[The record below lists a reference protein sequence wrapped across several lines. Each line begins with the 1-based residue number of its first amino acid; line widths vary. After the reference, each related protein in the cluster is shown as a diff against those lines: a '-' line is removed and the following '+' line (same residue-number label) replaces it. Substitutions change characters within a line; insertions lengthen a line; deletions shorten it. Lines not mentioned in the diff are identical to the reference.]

1 MIECREGDVLNSRD
15 FQLRDIVLRADEEGP
30 PDGPPILFLHGGGQT
45 RHAWGRAVK
54 AVAERG
60 YRGMSFDLRGHGDSG
75 WSDDGKY
82 SLDRYAGDFAQVC
95 AQLASRPVLVGASLG
110 GLTGMCLLER
120 EPSSLSA
127 LVLVDIVPRV
137 PDDGAEHVRTFMAAG
152 QDGFASVEEAAEAVS
167 RYLPHRKRPR
177 DSGGLNKNLRRRA
190 DGRYY
195 WHWDPNMMNRFQDV
209 ERDILAERLFRTLAD
224 SDIPVLLVR
233 GGLSR
238 IVTADGME
246 EFQQRVPHAE
256 VAEVG
261 GADHM
266 VAGDSNR
273 LFNQAVLDFL
283 ERHKD
288 RIASAQKM

>member
-1 MIECREGDVLNSRD
+1 MDSRD
-15 FQLRDIVLRADEEGP
+15 FQLRDISLRADEAGP
-30 PDGPPILFLHGGGQT
+30 KDGIPILFLHGGGQT

-75 WSDDGKY
+75 WSDDGRY
-82 SLDRYAGDFAQVC
+82 SIERYADDFEQVC
-95 AQLASRPVLVGASLG
+95 AQLTARPVLVGASLG
-110 GLTGMCLLER
+110 GLTGMRLLEQA
-120 EPSSLSA
+120 PLSLSA

-137 PDDGAEHVRTFMAAG
+137 PDDGAEHVRTFMQAG
-152 QDGFASVEEAAEAVS
+152 QDGFASIEEAAEAVS

-195 WHWDPNMMNRFQDV
+195 WHWDPNMMNRFEGV
-209 ERDILAERLFRTLAD
+209 PRDILAERFFRTLAD
-224 SDIPVLLVR
+224 TDIPVMLIR
-233 GGLSR
+233 GGLSQ
-238 IVTADGME
+238 IVTEEGMR
-246 EFQQRVPHAE
+246 EFQQKVPHAE

-261 GADHM
+261 DADHM

-273 LFNQAVLDFL
+273 LFNHAVLDFL
-283 ERHKD
+283 ERNKD
-288 RIASAQKM
+288 RIAAVQTA